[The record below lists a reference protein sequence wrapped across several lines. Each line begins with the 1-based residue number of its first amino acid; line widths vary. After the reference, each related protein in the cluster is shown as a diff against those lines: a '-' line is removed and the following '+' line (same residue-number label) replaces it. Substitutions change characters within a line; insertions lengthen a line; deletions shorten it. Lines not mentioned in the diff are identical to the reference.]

1 MRSSARQKKGT
12 LKNNNEKSH
21 IIRNSYIA
29 MFSLFHSLLKGGV
42 MMSFKERRGGDEE
55 ECA

>member
-1 MRSSARQKKGT
+1 MRYSARQKKGT
-12 LKNNNEKSH
+12 LKNNSEKSH

-29 MFSLFHSLLKGGV
+29 MFSLFHSLLKGGFMV
-42 MMSFKERRGGDEE
+42 SFKERRGGDEE